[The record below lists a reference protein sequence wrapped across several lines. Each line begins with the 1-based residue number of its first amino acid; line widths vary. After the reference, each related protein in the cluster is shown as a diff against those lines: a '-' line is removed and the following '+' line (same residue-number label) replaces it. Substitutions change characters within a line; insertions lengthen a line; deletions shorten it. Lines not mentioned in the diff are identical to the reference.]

1 VHVTERYQLLA
12 FTNVAAGREQWSVT
26 SGEFSVAAA
35 DLSMPLVLK
44 PPRSR

>member
-12 FTNVAAGREQWSVT
+12 FTNVAARREQWNVT
-26 SGEFSVAAA
+26 SDEFSAA